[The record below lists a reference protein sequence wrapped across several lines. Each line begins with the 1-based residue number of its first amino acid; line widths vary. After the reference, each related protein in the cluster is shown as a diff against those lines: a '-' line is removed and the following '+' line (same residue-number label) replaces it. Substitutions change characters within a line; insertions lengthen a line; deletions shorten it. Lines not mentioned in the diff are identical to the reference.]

1 MSLFDCVVNVPQVL
15 IEDCVPVLK
24 QYVKEEKLFDFV
36 INDLTAVPVTKEA
49 TGMSLIKCLFSHQYL
64 HFVFIAF
71 LSYGLEQTYGV
82 TLCPPCAVSCRISE
96 TIQDLFLFFCIF
108 KTTDFL

>member
-1 MSLFDCVVNVPQVL
+1 MKMNLFECVVDLPQVL

-49 TGMSLIKCLFSHQYL
+49 TGM
-64 HFVFIAF
+64 
-71 LSYGLEQTYGV
+71 
-82 TLCPPCAVSCRISE
+82 
-96 TIQDLFLFFCIF
+96 
-108 KTTDFL
+108 